1 MVLQILDSDLGNI
14 DTVPTRLNDFL
25 QKYIRSSGSEEFL
38 AKETKSF
45 STQDGKFSKAP
56 IPLACA
62 TGTLLG
68 ALLMGPGW
76 LKLNPGV

>member
-14 DTVPTRLNDFL
+14 DSVPTRLNDFL

-45 STQDGKFSKAP
+45 STQDGKFSKVESSKKLP
-56 IPLACA
+56 IFIFPI
-62 TGTLLG
+62 
-68 ALLMGPGW
+68 
-76 LKLNPGV
+76 LK